1 MNTSFTVMVHQAED
15 GTFWGKVKE
24 LPGCFATGDDLD
36 ELQEA
41 VVEAIG
47 MCLPE
52 LQHVPDQSRP
62 VHPNRW
68 KVEGNLTLT
77 PA

>member
-1 MNTSFTVMVHQAED
+1 MSRSFTVMVHQAED
-15 GTFWGKVKE
+15 GSFWAQVKE

-47 MCLPE
+47 MYLPE
-52 LQHVPDQSRP
+52 LKRSPDKPPQVEPS
-62 VHPNRW
+62 RW
-68 KVEGNLTLT
+68 KIEGNLTMT